1 MIVFLCLMFFE
12 VSSLYLGV
20 GCCTFC
26 VVYWIEQVAFS
37 QAFWLQDRVVSD
49 AHGGLER
56 AFILFEVPRFKERRR
71 QCSRGVRF
79 AASAADDD
87 CDYFSYCCMYTRAYF

>member
-26 VVYWIEQVAFS
+26 VVYWIEQAAFS
-37 QAFWLQDRVVSD
+37 QAFCCSYRHAPIHLAVKGGHLSCLKFLVSKNAD
-49 AHGGLER
+49 VNALEECVLLLLLLMM
-56 AFILFEVPRFKERRR
+56 IVK
-71 QCSRGVRF
+71 
-79 AASAADDD
+79 
-87 CDYFSYCCMYTRAYF
+87 SYISFLC